1 MFKQNRVVSD
11 YIANLGDVSAYGC
24 APMSVADLLDE
35 FEVFPISDDGFD
47 GLVNI

>member
-11 YIANLGDVSAYGC
+11 YIANIADVSTYGC
-24 APMSVADLLDE
+24 VPMSVADLLDE
-35 FEVFPISDDGFD
+35 FEVFPIGDDGFD